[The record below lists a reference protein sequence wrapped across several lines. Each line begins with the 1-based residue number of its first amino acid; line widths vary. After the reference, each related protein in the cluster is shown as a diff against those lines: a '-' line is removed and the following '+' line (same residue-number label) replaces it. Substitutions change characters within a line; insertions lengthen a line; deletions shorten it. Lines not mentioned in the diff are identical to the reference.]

1 MEQNDTQSV
10 DDQAVQ
16 WFVLLRDED
25 ATTEDRRAFAH
36 WLALD
41 PTHGTAWRSVER
53 MWGGLDALA
62 PEVARQRRKPRRSSR
77 LKRGAAVALLLAAIG
92 IGWQMAPTGLFADYR
107 TAIGE
112 HRMIVLQDGSQVDL
126 GPTSALDVSFSA
138 GERRVRL
145 LTGEAFFTVTKD
157 AVRPFVVAAENGE
170 VKVLGT
176 AFDVKIADGVAVAVA
191 HNAVQVSAQA
201 SAQTPD
207 RPGIVPDAPVVVKQ
221 GQIVRYDSGGI
232 SAVGAADLESIQ
244 AWRHGQLVF
253 RDVPLDTVLT
263 ELQRY
268 RSGRIA
274 LIGGALGQ
282 RRVTAVF
289 DAAKTEQALD
299 TIAESLSLRIYRAA
313 GLLTVIT
320 PNDSAEK
327 TPAGD

>member
-1 MEQNDTQSV
+1 MEQNGTQSV

-25 ATTEDRRAFAH
+25 ATAEDRRAFAH
-36 WLALD
+36 WLAFD
-41 PTHGTAWRSVER
+41 PTHETAWRSVER

-62 PEVARQRRKPRRSSR
+62 PEVARQRRKPRRNSR

-112 HRMIVLQDGSQVDL
+112 RRMIVLQDGSQVDL
-126 GPTSALDVSFSA
+126 GAASALDVSFST

-157 AVRPFVVAAENGE
+157 AARPFVVAAENGE

-191 HNAVQVSAQA
+191 HNAVQVSAQP
-201 SAQTPD
+201 PD
-207 RPGIVPDAPVVVKQ
+207 RPGDAPVVVKQ
-221 GQIVRYDSGGI
+221 GQIVRYDSAGI
-232 SAVGAADLESIQ
+232 SAVDTADLESIQ

-289 DAAKTEQALD
+289 DATKTEQALD
-299 TIAESLSLRIYRAA
+299 TIAESLSLRVYRAG
-313 GLLTVIT
+313 GLLTVII

-327 TPAGD
+327 TPVGD